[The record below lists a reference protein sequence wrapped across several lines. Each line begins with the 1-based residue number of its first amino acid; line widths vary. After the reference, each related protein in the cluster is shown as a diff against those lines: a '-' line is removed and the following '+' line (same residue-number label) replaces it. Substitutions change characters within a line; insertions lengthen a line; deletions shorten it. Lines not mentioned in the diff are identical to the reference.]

1 MLTRLT
7 LALGLLAAPALSL
20 LPASAGADTPIRF
33 TLDWK
38 LQGVHAPFFWAREK
52 GYFAEEGLDVTIDQG
67 EGSAATVTR
76 VVSGAYDAGFG
87 DVNAIAQLVARGEAN
102 APVMVYMIYNAA
114 PFALITKADGPIWT
128 VADVAGRK
136 LGTPA
141 GAAAGLLF
149 PALAAAN
156 GVDPATVEV
165 VNMAPNLQEQMLL
178 GGDVDVSAVF
188 SVTSYANL
196 GGIGVADDAIRWFMY
211 AENGVPLYSNG
222 VMVSKALATEKPEAV
237 RGLARA
243 INRAM
248 KDVAADQAA
257 GVALVMAQEPLPNPE
272 TEARRLDFALSQHVL
287 TDEVAAHGLG
297 DIDDAR
303 MADAVALLVKTY
315 DLPRAPEPG
324 EIFDRSFL
332 PPLKDRRP

>member
-1 MLTRLT
+1 MLTRIA
-7 LALGLLAAPALSL
+7 LALGLFAAPALAL
-20 LPASAGADTPIRF
+20 AETPIRF

-38 LQGVHAPFFWAREK
+38 FQGVHAPFFWAKEK

-87 DVNAIAQLVARGEAN
+87 DVNAIAQLVAKGEAN

-114 PFALITKADGPIWT
+114 PFALITKADGPIKS

-149 PALAAAN
+149 PALAAAH

-165 VNMAPNLQEQMLL
+165 LNMAPNLQEQMLL
-178 GGDVDVSAVF
+178 GGEVDVSAVF

-196 GGIGVADDAIRWFMY
+196 GGMGVPEEDIRWFMY
-211 AENGVPLYSNG
+211 ADNGVPLYSNG
-222 VMVSKALATEKPEAV
+222 VMVSKRLATENPEAV
-237 RGLARA
+237 GGLVRA

-248 KDVAADQAA
+248 REVAADQAA
-257 GVALVMAQEPLPNPE
+257 GVALMLEQEPLLNAD
-272 TEARRLDFALSQHVL
+272 TEARRLAFALSRHVL
-287 TDEVAAHGLG
+287 TEEVAANGLG

-303 MADAVALLVKTY
+303 MAEAVALLVKTY

-324 EIFDRSFL
+324 EVFDRAFL
-332 PPLKDRRP
+332 PPLEERRP

>member
-7 LALGLLAAPALSL
+7 LALGLLAAPAL
-20 LPASAGADTPIRF
+20 ADTPIRF

-38 LQGVHAPFFWAREK
+38 FQGVHAPFFWAKEK

-87 DVNAIAQLVARGEAN
+87 DVNAIAQLVAKGEAD

-114 PFALITKADGPIWT
+114 PFALITKADGPIET
-128 VADVAGRK
+128 IADVAGKK

-149 PALAAAN
+149 PALAAAHD
-156 GVDPATVEV
+156 VDPATVEV

-178 GGDVDVSAVF
+178 GGEVDVSAVF

-196 GGIGVADDAIRWFMY
+196 GGMGVPEDAIRWFMY
-211 AENGVPLYSNG
+211 ADNGVPLYSNG
-222 VMVSKALATEKPEAV
+222 VMVSKTLATENPEAV
-237 RGLARA
+237 RGLVRA

-248 KDVAADQAA
+248 KEVAADQEA
-257 GVALVMAQEPLPNPE
+257 GVALMLAQEPLLNPA
-272 TEARRLDFALSQHVL
+272 TEARRLDFALSRHVM
-287 TDEVAAHGLG
+287 TDEVAANGLG

-303 MADAVALLVKTY
+303 MAEAIAVLVETY
-315 DLPRAPEPG
+315 DLPVAPEPASV
-324 EIFDRSFL
+324 FDRGFL
-332 PPLKDRRP
+332 PPIEDRRP

>member
-7 LALGLLAAPALSL
+7 LALGLLAAPAMSL
-20 LPASAGADTPIRF
+20 LPAAAAADTPIRF

-38 LQGVHAPFFWAREK
+38 FQGVHAPFFWAKEK

-87 DVNAIAQLVARGEAN
+87 DVNAIAQLVAKGEVN

-114 PFALITKADGPIWT
+114 PFALITKADGPVETI
-128 VADVAGRK
+128 ADVAGKR

-149 PALAAAN
+149 PALAAAH

-165 VNMAPNLQEQMLL
+165 INMAPNLQEQMLL
-178 GGDVDVSAVF
+178 TGEVDVSAVF

-196 GGIGVADDAIRWFMY
+196 GGMGIAQDDIRWFMY
-211 AENGVPLYSNG
+211 ADNGVPLYSNG
-222 VMVSKALATEKPEAV
+222 VMVSKTLAEENPEAV
-237 RGLARA
+237 RGLVRA

-248 KDVAADQAA
+248 KEVAADQEA
-257 GVALVMAQEPLPNPE
+257 GVAMMLAQEPLLNPA
-272 TEARRLDFALSQHVL
+272 TEARRLHFALSQHVL
-287 TDEVAAHGLG
+287 TEEVGEIGLG
-297 DIDDAR
+297 DIRDDR
-303 MADAVALLVKTY
+303 MVDAVAILVKTY
-315 DLPRAPEPG
+315 DLPRAPEPA
-324 EIFDRSFL
+324 EIFDRGFL
-332 PPLKDRRP
+332 PPLEERRP

>member
-7 LALGLLAAPALSL
+7 LALGLLAAPVLSQI
-20 LPASAGADTPIRF
+20 PAHASADTPIRF

-38 LQGVHAPFFWAREK
+38 FQGVHAPFFWARER

-76 VVSGAYDAGFG
+76 VASGAYDAGFG
-87 DVNAIAQLVARGEAN
+87 DVNAIAQLVAKGEAN

-114 PFALITKADGPIWT
+114 PFALITKADGPIRSI
-128 VADVAGRK
+128 VDVAGKK

-149 PALAAAN
+149 PALAAAH
-156 GVDPATVEV
+156 GVDPARVEII
-165 VNMAPNLQEQMLL
+165 NMAPNLQEQMLL
-178 GGDVDVSAVF
+178 RGDVDVSAVF

-196 GGIGVADDAIRWFMY
+196 GGMGIAEDAIRWFMY
-211 AENGVPLYSNG
+211 ADNGVPLYSNG
-222 VMVSKALATEKPEAV
+222 VMVSKALATENPEAV
-237 RGLARA
+237 RGLVRA

-248 KDVAADQAA
+248 KAVAADQAA
-257 GVALVMAQEPLPNPE
+257 GVALAMAQEPLLNAQ
-272 TEARRLDFALSQHVL
+272 TEARRLDFALSRHVL
-287 TDEVAAHGLG
+287 TDEVASNGLG

-303 MADAVALLVKTY
+303 MAEALALLVKTY
-315 DLPRAPEPG
+315 DLPRAPAPG
-324 EIFDRSFL
+324 EVFDRSFL
-332 PPLKDRRP
+332 PPLDDRRP

>member
-7 LALGLLAAPALSL
+7 LALGLLAAPALSPVL
-20 LPASAGADTPIRF
+20 AWADTPIRF

-38 LQGVHAPFFWAREK
+38 FQGVHAPFFWAKEN
-52 GYFAEEGLDVTIDQG
+52 GYFAEEGLDVAIDQG

-76 VVSGAYDAGFG
+76 VVSGAYDAGFR
-87 DVNAIAQLVARGEAN
+87 DVNAIAQLAAKGEA
-102 APVMVYMIYNAA
+102 APVMVYMIYNSA
-114 PFALITKADGPIWT
+114 PFALIAKADGPVESIS
-128 VADVAGRK
+128 DVAGRT

-149 PALAAAN
+149 PALAAAQ

-178 GGDVDVSAVF
+178 NGDVDVSAVF

-196 GGIGVADDAIRWFMY
+196 GGMGVPEDAIRWFMY

-222 VMVSKALATEKPEAV
+222 VMVSKALADENPDAV
-237 RGLARA
+237 RGLVRA

-248 KDVAADQAA
+248 KEVAADPEA
-257 GVALVMAQEPLPNPE
+257 GVALMLRQEPLLNPA
-272 TEARRLDFALSQHVL
+272 TEARRLDFALSRHVL
-287 TDEVAAHGLG
+287 TDEVAKNGLG

-303 MADAVALLVKTY
+303 MAEAIALLVDSY
-315 DLPRAPEPG
+315 DLPRAPAPAEV
-324 EIFDRSFL
+324 FDRGFL
-332 PPLKDRRP
+332 PPIEDRRP

>member
-1 MLTRLT
+1 
-7 LALGLLAAPALSL
+7 LLASPAL
-20 LPASAGADTPIRF
+20 ADTPIRF

-38 LQGVHAPFFWAREK
+38 FQGVHAPFFWAKEK

-87 DVNAIAQLVARGEAN
+87 DVNAIAQLVAKGEAD

-114 PFALITKADGPIWT
+114 PFALITKADGPIET
-128 VADVAGRK
+128 IADVAGKK

-149 PALAAAN
+149 PALAAAHD
-156 GVDPATVEV
+156 VDPATVEV

-178 GGDVDVSAVF
+178 GDEVDVSAVF

-196 GGIGVADDAIRWFMY
+196 GGMGVPEDAIRWFMY
-211 AENGVPLYSNG
+211 ADNGVPLYSNG
-222 VMVSKALATEKPEAV
+222 VMVSKTLATENPEAV
-237 RGLARA
+237 RGLVRA

-248 KDVAADQAA
+248 KEVAADQEA
-257 GVALVMAQEPLPNPE
+257 GVALMLAQEPLLNPA
-272 TEARRLDFALSQHVL
+272 TEARRLDFALSRHVM
-287 TDEVAAHGLG
+287 TDEVAANGLG

-303 MADAVALLVKTY
+303 MAEAIAVLVETY
-315 DLPRAPEPG
+315 DLPAAPEPAAV
-324 EIFDRSFL
+324 FDRGFL
-332 PPLKDRRP
+332 PPIEDRRP